1 MVAINKDKELA
12 LTQELLKEK
21 LHYDKDTGV
30 FTWLDVKSNGYKMRG
45 KVAGNTNALTGYSS
59 IGFTLSEAK
68 FYVYLAHRLAWLYE
82 YGEFPK
88 DGLDHI
94 NHVKTDNRIKNL
106 RIATKRENIRN
117 MSMSSNN
124 TTGHTGV
131 CFSKANNK
139 YVAYVKVN
147 YKQIH
152 LGYFKNVE
160 DAAKAAREG
169 REHYGFH
176 VNHGQTND

>member
-1 MVAINKDKELA
+1 MAAINKDKESA

-30 FTWLDVKSNGYKMRG
+30 FTWLDVKANAGKMRG
-45 KVAGNTNALTGYSS
+45 KVAGCLLTTGYST
-59 IGFTLSEAK
+59 IGFTLPKANSRR
-68 FYVYLAHRLAWLYE
+68 FLAHRLAWLYE
-82 YGEFPK
+82 HGEFPK
-88 DGLDHI
+88 GSLDHI

-106 RIATKRENIRN
+106 RIATQKENIRN
-117 MSMSSNN
+117 MSMSSRN

-131 CFSKANNK
+131 CFHKHANK
-139 YVAYVKVN
+139 YVAHVRVD
-147 YKQIH
+147 YKKIH
-152 LGYFKNVE
+152 LGTFENIE

-176 VNHGQTND
+176 VNHGQAND